1 MNTRYD
7 VCVEMRSGDWQYGNM
22 LGDYS
27 LNKVLKMCD
36 YSVLNMADRTNRNLF
51 YHDFIN
57 NFYGSNNIVFE
68 KDSEK
73 YKVFLD
79 KEFGFS
85 CEPVLCVPKFHW
97 KEISVM
103 SRLEISKKYMLAYI
117 SSPDKYKRKAIQ
129 FYRGRLE
136 MECMNIVDGNYAEN
150 KRVLNLKNIL
160 PEMSFSDFVKYFLNS
175 WFVITDNYHALC
187 LAVVLNKPF
196 IYLGDDEKTAEFLT
210 ETGLNERVVF
220 DTENFP
226 TNNRL
231 LQPVDFSKANRFI
244 SERSRKMLEYIGNI
258 ENLKPVE
265 EVPTDK
271 AVTSTLDLNLC
282 VGCSACVNICPKGA
296 LSLKPDK
303 YGYYCTSIEKEKC
316 INCGLC
322 SKTCPVLKPPVN
334 KNQGMPDC
342 YSFVT
347 SDEDILMQSS
357 SGGVFSLLADEV
369 FKRGGVVAGGAWK
382 DDFTVGHIIIDKKE
396 DMPKLRKSKYLQSYL
411 GDTYK
416 KIKEYLNDGRFVLF
430 SGCGCQAAG
439 LKNYLKKDYEN
450 LLIVDIFCHY
460 SPSPMFFR
468 KYTESCFDN
477 LKGYEF
483 RYKNGD
489 NCWDCFTVKVDDNDN
504 EAVRHGS
511 AEDEYQRVF
520 HSELMLSEHCANCKF
535 QSRQRFGDI
544 SLGDFWGI
552 KAHEADIPH
561 GKGVSCVFV
570 NNDKGMKFFES
581 IPENKIKW
589 KKKEPVE
596 WVGGNGFMYSG
607 KVRFNQKNKDF
618 YKAIRFMPFEEAANY
633 ALKPDRGIKNVVNGS
648 NPLQFDSKVLHF
660 RFDSDVWEE
669 SFSDNVTYLKVRQGQ
684 AKAGNYAVL
693 PLGDMLDKNK
703 TYRISARF
711 RFKSDS
717 KVLYFHIKDS
727 GSKSIK
733 VIAVH
738 KAEKN
743 LGMNWIELEQTFQP
757 TSNIFDEFMFGA
769 SQVKGKGAFIA
780 IDYIYI
786 TEIGN

>member
-7 VCVEMRSGDWQYGNM
+7 VCIKMRSGNWHYGNI

-27 LNKVLKMCD
+27 LNKILKMCD
-36 YSVLNMADRTNRNLF
+36 YSVVNMASGTNRNLF
-51 YHDFIN
+51 YNDFTN
-57 NFYGSNNIVFE
+57 TFYGSNNIIFE

-73 YKVFLD
+73 YDVFLD
-79 KEFGFS
+79 KNFGFF
-85 CEPVLCVPKFHW
+85 CESVLCVPKIHW
-97 KEISVM
+97 REIANISKT
-103 SRLEISKKYMLAYI
+103 EISKKYMLAYI
-117 SSPDKYKRKAIQ
+117 SSPDKYKRKAVQ

-136 MECMNIVDGNYAEN
+136 MDCMNIVDGNYTEN
-150 KRVLNLKNIL
+150 KKILNLKNTL
-160 PEMSFSDFVKYFLNS
+160 PEMTFPDFVKYFINS
-175 WFVITDNYHALC
+175 YFVITDNYYALC

-196 IYLGDDEKTAEFLT
+196 IYFGDDDKTAEFLT
-210 ETGLNERVVF
+210 NIGLNERVVF

-231 LQPVDFSKANRFI
+231 LQPVDFSVANRFI
-244 SERSRKMLEYIGNI
+244 SEKSREMLGFIKNM
-258 ENLKPVE
+258 ENLKPFTE
-265 EVPTDK
+265 NPTDK

-282 VGCSACVNICPKGA
+282 VGCSACVNVCPKGA

-303 YGYYCTSIEKEKC
+303 YGYYCTSIDKERC

-322 SKTCPVLKPPVN
+322 SKTCPVLKQPE
-334 KNQGMPDC
+334 KNPEMPDC
-342 YSFVT
+342 YSFIT
-347 SDEDILMQSS
+347 SDEEILMQSS

-369 FKRGGVVAGGAWK
+369 FKRGGVVAGGAWR
-382 DDFTVGHIIIDKKE
+382 DDFTVEHIIIDKKE

-416 KIKEYLNDGRFVLF
+416 KIKEYLNNGRFVLF

-439 LKNYLKKDYEN
+439 LRNYLKKDYEN

-468 KYTESCFDN
+468 KYTENCFDN
-477 LKGYEF
+477 LKRYEF

-489 NCWDCFTVKVDDNDN
+489 NCWDCFTVKVDDNNN
-504 EAVRHGS
+504 ESVRHGS

-552 KAHEADIPH
+552 KSHEADIPY

-570 NNDKGMKFFES
+570 NNDKGRKFFES
-581 IPENKIKW
+581 IPESKIKW

-596 WVGGNGFMYSG
+596 WVGGNGFVYEG
-607 KVRFNQKNKDF
+607 KNKFSRKNKDF

-633 ALKPDRGIKNVVNGS
+633 ALKPDRGIKNVVMGS
-648 NPLQFDSKVLHF
+648 NPLQFDSKAVHF
-660 RFDSDVWEE
+660 RFDKNVWEE
-669 SFSDNVTYLKVRQGQ
+669 SFSDNVTYLKVKPGQ
-684 AKAGNYAVL
+684 TKTGNYAVL
-693 PLGDMLDKNK
+693 PLGNMLDKNK

-727 GSKSIK
+727 GSKTVR

-738 KAEKN
+738 RAEKN
-743 LGMNWIELEQTFQP
+743 TGMNWIELEQTFQP
-757 TSNIFDEFMFGA
+757 ASNIFDEFMFGA
-769 SQVKGKGAFIA
+769 SQVKGNGAFIA
-780 IDYIYI
+780 IDYIHI
-786 TEIGN
+786 TEKEN

>member
-103 SRLEISKKYMLAYI
+103 SRSEISKKYMLAYI

-334 KNQGMPDC
+334 KDQGMPDC

-477 LKGYEF
+477 LKRYEF

-489 NCWDCFTVKVDDNDN
+489 NCWDCFTVKLDDNDN

-570 NNDKGMKFFES
+570 NNDKGRKFFES
-581 IPENKIKW
+581 IPESKIKW

-633 ALKPDRGIKNVVNGS
+633 ALKPDRGMKNVVNGS

-669 SFSDNVTYLKVRQGQ
+669 SFSDNVTYLKVRRGQ

>member
-7 VCVEMRSGDWQYGNM
+7 VCVEMRSDDWQYGNM

-271 AVTSTLDLNLC
+271 AVTSILDLNLC

-334 KNQGMPDC
+334 KDQGMPDC

-477 LKGYEF
+477 LKRYEF

-489 NCWDCFTVKVDDNDN
+489 NCWDCFTVKLDDNDN

-570 NNDKGMKFFES
+570 NNDKGRKFFES
-581 IPENKIKW
+581 IPESKIKW

-633 ALKPDRGIKNVVNGS
+633 ALKPDRGMKNVVNGS

-669 SFSDNVTYLKVRQGQ
+669 SFSDNVTYLKVRRGQ